1 MRKRNLGMVVASAFV
16 LAGALM
22 STPSASADTAVAA
35 ADPIDCGGWWH
46 FTGNDPKSARMV
58 RWNGTRPQFNLM
70 YGKIQGI
77 QHGWAQLSGAK
88 KGDWVTLDVTSDGGR
103 TWGYCGPFEARW
115 DGDLVTTPA
124 ARTSSDPNLQ
134 FRACGAP
141 RGVPGSRAICTAPW

>member
-1 MRKRNLGMVVASAFV
+1 MSAMARPAGDAAVAA
-16 LAGALM
+16 AAAAR
-22 STPSASADTAVAA
+22 PAVAA
-35 ADPIDCGGWWH
+35 ADPIDCSGWWH

-58 RWNGTRPQFNLM
+58 RWGGTNGRPQFNLM

-88 KGDWVTLDVTSDGGR
+88 QGDWVTLDVTSDGGR

-115 DGDLVTTPA
+115 DGDIVTTPA